1 MGTLTPRG
9 NFIQQHK
16 EHVFWEHC
24 PFCFYSKLDGNFQA
38 DTLTEKEIKT
48 DIHMITAEDNHKIT
62 RLQS

>member
-16 EHVFWEHC
+16 EHIFWEHC

-48 DIHMITAEDNHKIT
+48 LKRTFT
-62 RLQS
+62 